1 MWHRA
6 PEFSELSDEDKR
18 KTVLRILKELTAAR
32 TALSEA
38 RDLLA
43 ALTVNEPVYSKY
55 NDLAKERCWYCGKS
69 REVNTLVYVKID
81 HDERCPH
88 ARARAWLEAHKSGTG
103 DAP

>member
-1 MWHRA
+1 MT
-6 PEFSELSDEDKR
+6 EEKR
-18 KTVLRILKELTAAR
+18 LMSSL

-43 ALTVNEPVYSKY
+43 ALTVNEPVHSKY

-69 REVNTLVYVKID
+69 RGVNTLVYVKID

-88 ARARAWLEAHKSGTG
+88 TRACAWLAAHKSGTG